1 MNLIFATSNSNK
13 LKEIKNLLPKE
24 ICINDLNSLNFFEE
38 IPENENSIEKN
49 AEFKANFIHSKYNIN
64 VFADD
69 TGLEVGVLNG
79 EPGVYSARYAGE
91 DCDSNKNMEKLLK
104 NLINKKNR
112 KARFKTVIA
121 LVLNNKLH
129 HFEGIVNGTIAHSKK
144 GDKGFGYDP
153 IFVPEGYKKS
163 FAELSLNE
171 KNEISHRSI
180 AVKKLINFIK
190 NQLT

>member
-38 IPENENSIEKN
+38 IPENENSIKKN

-79 EPGVYSARYAGE
+79 KPGVYSARYAGE

-104 NLINKKNR
+104 KLINKKNR
-112 KARFKTVIA
+112 KARFKTIIA

-153 IFVPEGYKKS
+153 IFIPEGYKKS

>member
-38 IPENENSIEKN
+38 IPENENSIKKN

-79 EPGVYSARYAGE
+79 KPGVYSARYAGE

-104 NLINKKNR
+104 KLINKKNR

-153 IFVPEGYKKS
+153 IFIPEGYKKS

>member
-38 IPENENSIEKN
+38 IPENENSIKKN

-69 TGLEVGVLNG
+69 TGLEVRVLNG

-91 DCDSNKNMEKLLK
+91 DCNSNKNMEKLLK
-104 NLINKKNR
+104 KLINKENR

>member
-69 TGLEVGVLNG
+69 TGLEVRVLNG

-91 DCDSNKNMEKLLK
+91 DCNSNKNMEKLLK
-104 NLINKKNR
+104 KLINKENR

-153 IFVPEGYKKS
+153 IFIPEGYKKS

>member
-91 DCDSNKNMEKLLK
+91 DCNSNKNMEKLLK
-104 NLINKKNR
+104 KLINKENR

>member
-38 IPENENSIEKN
+38 IPENENSIKKN

-79 EPGVYSARYAGE
+79 KPGVYSARYAGE

-104 NLINKKNR
+104 KLINKKNR
-112 KARFKTVIA
+112 KARFKTIIA

>member
-79 EPGVYSARYAGE
+79 KPGVYSARYAGE

-104 NLINKKNR
+104 KLINKKNR

>member
-104 NLINKKNR
+104 KLINKKNR

-153 IFVPEGYKKS
+153 IFIPEGYKKS

>member
-69 TGLEVGVLNG
+69 TGLEVEMLNG

-104 NLINKKNR
+104 KLINKKNR
-112 KARFKTVIA
+112 KARFKTIIA

>member
-38 IPENENSIEKN
+38 IPENKNSIEKN
-49 AEFKANFIHSKYNIN
+49 AEFKASFIHSKYNIN

-91 DCDSNKNMEKLLK
+91 DCDSNKNMEKLIK
-104 NLINKKNR
+104 KLINKKNR

-129 HFEGIVNGTIAHSKK
+129 QFEGVVNGTIAHSKK

-153 IFVPEGYKKS
+153 IFIPEGYKKS

-190 NQLT
+190 IQLT

>member
-38 IPENENSIEKN
+38 IPENENSIKKN

-69 TGLEVGVLNG
+69 TGLEVEMLNG

-91 DCDSNKNMEKLLK
+91 ECDSNKNMEKLLK
-104 NLINKKNR
+104 KLINKKNR
-112 KARFKTVIA
+112 KARFKTIIA

-153 IFVPEGYKKS
+153 IFIPEGYKKS

>member
-69 TGLEVGVLNG
+69 TGLEVRVLNG

-104 NLINKKNR
+104 KLINKKNR

-153 IFVPEGYKKS
+153 IFIPEGYKKS

>member
-69 TGLEVGVLNG
+69 TGLEVRVLNG

-91 DCDSNKNMEKLLK
+91 DCNSNKNMEKLLK
-104 NLINKKNR
+104 KLINKENR

-129 HFEGIVNGTIAHSKK
+129 HFEGVVNGTIAHSKK

-153 IFVPEGYKKS
+153 IFIPEGYKKS

>member
-38 IPENENSIEKN
+38 IPENENSIKKN

-69 TGLEVGVLNG
+69 TGLEVRVLNG

-91 DCDSNKNMEKLLK
+91 DCNSNKNMEKLLK
-104 NLINKKNR
+104 KLINKKNR

-153 IFVPEGYKKS
+153 IFIPEGYKKS

>member
-104 NLINKKNR
+104 KLINKKNR

>member
-38 IPENENSIEKN
+38 IPENENSIKKN

-69 TGLEVGVLNG
+69 TGLEVRVLNG

-91 DCDSNKNMEKLLK
+91 DCNSNKNMEKLLK
-104 NLINKKNR
+104 KLINKENR

-153 IFVPEGYKKS
+153 IFIPEGYKKS

>member
-79 EPGVYSARYAGE
+79 KPGVYSARYAGE

-104 NLINKKNR
+104 KLINKKNR

-129 HFEGIVNGTIAHSKK
+129 HFEGIVNGTIVHSKK

>member
-69 TGLEVGVLNG
+69 TGLEVEMLNG

-91 DCDSNKNMEKLLK
+91 DCNSNKNMEKLLK
-104 NLINKKNR
+104 KLINKENR

-153 IFVPEGYKKS
+153 IFIPEGYKKS

>member
-79 EPGVYSARYAGE
+79 KPGVYSARYAGE
-91 DCDSNKNMEKLLK
+91 DCNSNKNMEKLLK
-104 NLINKKNR
+104 KLINKENR

-129 HFEGIVNGTIAHSKK
+129 HFEGIVNGTIVHSKK

>member
-38 IPENENSIEKN
+38 IPENENSIKKN

-79 EPGVYSARYAGE
+79 KPGVYSARYAGE

-104 NLINKKNR
+104 KLINKKNR

-153 IFVPEGYKKS
+153 IFIPDGYKKS

>member
-69 TGLEVGVLNG
+69 TGLEVRVLNG

-91 DCDSNKNMEKLLK
+91 DCNSNKNMEKLLK
-104 NLINKKNR
+104 KLINKKNR

-153 IFVPEGYKKS
+153 IFIPDGYKKS

>member
-69 TGLEVGVLNG
+69 TGLEVRVLNG

-91 DCDSNKNMEKLLK
+91 DCNSNKNMEKLLK
-104 NLINKKNR
+104 KLINKENR

-153 IFVPEGYKKS
+153 IFIPDGYKKS

>member
-69 TGLEVGVLNG
+69 TGLEVEVLNG

-104 NLINKKNR
+104 KLINKKNR

-153 IFVPEGYKKS
+153 IFIPEGYKKS

>member
-38 IPENENSIEKN
+38 IPENENSIKKN

-69 TGLEVGVLNG
+69 TGLEVRVLNG

-104 NLINKKNR
+104 KLINKKNR
-112 KARFKTVIA
+112 KARFKTIIA

-153 IFVPEGYKKS
+153 IFIPEGYKKS

>member
-91 DCDSNKNMEKLLK
+91 DCNSNKNMEKLLK
-104 NLINKKNR
+104 KLINKENR

-153 IFVPEGYKKS
+153 IFIPEGYKKS

>member
-69 TGLEVGVLNG
+69 TGLEVEMLNG

-91 DCDSNKNMEKLLK
+91 ECDSNKNMEKLLK
-104 NLINKKNR
+104 KLINKKNR

-153 IFVPEGYKKS
+153 IFIPEGYKKS

>member
-69 TGLEVGVLNG
+69 TGLEVRVLNG

-104 NLINKKNR
+104 KLINKENR

-153 IFVPEGYKKS
+153 IFIPEGYKKS

>member
-69 TGLEVGVLNG
+69 TGLEVEVLNG
-79 EPGVYSARYAGE
+79 EPGLYSARYAGE
-91 DCDSNKNMEKLLK
+91 ECDSNKNMEKLLK
-104 NLINKKNR
+104 KLINKKNR

-153 IFVPEGYKKS
+153 IFIPEGYKKS

>member
-69 TGLEVGVLNG
+69 TGLEVEVLKG
-79 EPGVYSARYAGE
+79 EPGLYSARYAGE
-91 DCDSNKNMEKLLK
+91 ECDSNKNMEKLLK
-104 NLINKKNR
+104 KLINKENR

-153 IFVPEGYKKS
+153 IFIPEGYKKS

>member
-69 TGLEVGVLNG
+69 TGLEVEVLNG

-91 DCDSNKNMEKLLK
+91 ECDSNKNMEKLLK
-104 NLINKKNR
+104 KLINKKNR

>member
-49 AEFKANFIHSKYNIN
+49 AEFKASFIHSKYNIN

-91 DCDSNKNMEKLLK
+91 DCDSNKNMEKLIK
-104 NLINKKNR
+104 KLINKKNR

-129 HFEGIVNGTIAHSKK
+129 QFEGVVNGTIGHSKK

-153 IFVPEGYKKS
+153 IFIPEGYKKS

-190 NQLT
+190 IQLT

>member
-69 TGLEVGVLNG
+69 TGLEVRVLNG

-104 NLINKKNR
+104 KLINKKNR
-112 KARFKTVIA
+112 KARFKTIIA

>member
-69 TGLEVGVLNG
+69 TGLEVRVLNG

-91 DCDSNKNMEKLLK
+91 DCNSNKNMEKLLK
-104 NLINKKNR
+104 KLINKENR

>member
-79 EPGVYSARYAGE
+79 KPGVYSARYAGE

-104 NLINKKNR
+104 KLINKKNR
-112 KARFKTVIA
+112 KARFKTIIA

-153 IFVPEGYKKS
+153 IFIPEGYKKS